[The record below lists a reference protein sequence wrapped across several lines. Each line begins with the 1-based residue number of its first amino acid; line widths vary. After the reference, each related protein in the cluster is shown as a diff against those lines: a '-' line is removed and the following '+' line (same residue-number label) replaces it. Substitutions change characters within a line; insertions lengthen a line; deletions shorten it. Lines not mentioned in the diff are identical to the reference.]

1 MAKYG
6 KAPGWG
12 TSAFETVSVQPRG
25 THLIDEINHLEM
37 RTIAAWEGYIKKSQI
52 IYFGTVQT
60 LFL

>member
-6 KAPGWG
+6 KAPGE
-12 TSAFETVSVQPRG
+12 APPHFKTVSVQPRG

-37 RTIAAWEGYIKKSQI
+37 RTIEPWEGYIKKSQI
-52 IYFGTVQT
+52 IYFGTVKT